1 MIQGTVTDG
10 SESVNTWRHA
20 MRTSTVYVQ
29 YQCQFGLMFIPE
41 TAKGYETVISKL
53 IVLHMAEPSLQSG
66 CTCSL
71 LIKSPNAVDELT
83 SF

>member
-1 MIQGTVTDG
+1 MIQGTVADG
-10 SESVNTWRHA
+10 SESVNTWHA
-20 MRTSTVYVQ
+20 MMTSTVYVQ

-53 IVLHMAEPSLQSG
+53 IVLHMTEPSLQSG

-71 LIKSPNAVDELT
+71 LIKSPNAVD
-83 SF
+83 